1 MVALIEWG
9 SLQRATNAHN
19 QSVVCR
25 NFNIKSHDGY
35 VSGQIV
41 VDDTTDEAA
50 AAVCESRLALLLMD
64 ALNELGR

>member
-1 MVALIEWG
+1 MVTIIEWG
-9 SLQRATNAHN
+9 PLHRTTNAQN
-19 QSVVCR
+19 QPVVCR
-25 NFNIKSHDGY
+25 TFDIKSRDGY